1 MYHGVHTFHGYDK
14 EKVMPAERV
23 ELRGHIIDSLTLAKV
38 LDLIITRGAEY
49 TVVEIDIGKTQLDP
63 SRVLLEVGSDD
74 PELLQSLLI
83 DLHSQGANRLETQ
96 EATLEPCAQDGVLP
110 EDFYSTTNLPTKVLV
125 SGKWLE
131 VEYPEMD
138 CAIVIDSS
146 SLSAGDTP
154 QATAVPMHKVRTGDM
169 VVVGDH
175 GVVVEPIVE
184 SHESASF
191 HFMSSQA
198 SSEKPKRL
206 IVAKVAER
214 IMATRQLTP
223 PGDVLAVCGPAA
235 IHTGAGQS
243 LARLIRDGW
252 ITMLFAGNGFATHDL
267 ESNILGTSL
276 GVSLREGNQTESGHS
291 NHLRVINEIRKLGS
305 IQNAVEKGYLKSGVL
320 YECVVNGVPYVL
332 GGSLRDDG
340 PLPDVMTDVVQA
352 TDRMR
357 ELRANVNLAIMLAT
371 TLHAIAVGNILSS
384 KVETFCVDINQ
395 AVVTKLS
402 DRGSHQ
408 TVGIVTDVGLFISE
422 LADILSPQA

>member
-1 MYHGVHTFHGYDK
+1 
-14 EKVMPAERV
+14 MPTEMV

-49 TVVEIDIGKTQLDP
+49 TVAEIDIGKTQSDP
-63 SRVLLEVGSDD
+63 SRVLLEVSSDD

-83 DLHSQGANRLETQ
+83 DLHSQGANRLLAQ

-110 EDFYSTTNLPTKVLV
+110 EGFYSTTNLPTKVLV
-125 SGKWLE
+125 SGKWLD

-138 CAIVIDSS
+138 CAIVIGSGSLDSR
-146 SLSAGDTP
+146 GTP
-154 QATAVPMHKVRTGDM
+154 QATAVPMHKVHTGDM
-169 VVVGDH
+169 VVVGEH
-175 GVVVEPIVE
+175 GVVVEPITE

-291 NHLRVINEIRKLGS
+291 NHLRVINEIRRLGS
-305 IQNAVEKGYLKSGVL
+305 IQKAVEQGYLKSGVL
-320 YECVVNGVPYVL
+320 YECIVKEVPYVL

-340 PLPDVMTDVVQA
+340 PLPDVITDVVQA

-357 ELRANVNLAIMLAT
+357 ELRANVDLAIMLAT

-384 KVETFCVDINQ
+384 RVDTFCVDINQ

-422 LADILSPQA
+422 LADILSP